1 MAARFIPS
9 LVSYEGEPHA
19 PHRRYRRPTR
29 LHGTC
34 SCKLAKFGV
43 LNVTGTHLAWLGSA
57 ITTWILTALALF
69 ELVNDQNPKTPSRKV
84 PPQFIARIVMGG
96 FSGAAIGLALGN
108 LWIGLVCGVIGAV
121 IGTLGGAAVRGKLAA
136 AFGKDLP
143 AGLLEDAIAIVGA
156 YLIVSHI

>member
-1 MAARFIPS
+1 MHLIVLALLIGIIAGLRAFTAPAA
-9 LVSYEGEPHA
+9 VSWA
-19 PHRRYRRPTR
+19 
-29 LHGTC
+29 
-34 SCKLAKFGV
+34 AKFGT
-43 LNVTGTHLAWLGSA
+43 LQLAGTHLAFLGA
-57 ITTWILTALALF
+57 TVTTWIITALALF

-84 PPQFIARIVMGG
+84 PPQFAARVVMGG

-108 LWIGLVCGVIGAV
+108 LWIGFFCGAAGAV

-143 AGLLEDAIAIVGA
+143 AGLLEDAIAILGA

>member
-1 MAARFIPS
+1 MHLIVLALLIGVIAGLRAFMAPVA
-9 LVSYEGEPHA
+9 VSWA
-19 PHRRYRRPTR
+19 
-29 LHGTC
+29 
-34 SCKLAKFGV
+34 AKFGV
-43 LNVTGTHLAWLGSA
+43 LNVAGTHLAWLGSA

-108 LWIGLVCGVIGAV
+108 IWIGLVCGALGAV

-136 AFGKDLP
+136 AFGRDLP
-143 AGLLEDAIAIVGA
+143 AGLLEDAVAIVGA

>member
-1 MAARFIPS
+1 MHLIILALLIGVIAVLRAFMAPAAVSWAAR
-9 LVSYEGEPHA
+9 Y
-19 PHRRYRRPTR
+19 
-29 LHGTC
+29 
-34 SCKLAKFGV
+34 GV
-43 LNVTGTHLAWLGSA
+43 LPVAGTHLAFLGSI
-57 ITTWILTALALF
+57 ITSWIVTALALF

-96 FSGAAIGLALGN
+96 FSGAAIGLGLGN
-108 LWIGLVCGVIGAV
+108 LWVGLLCGVIGAV

-143 AGLLEDAIAIVGA
+143 AGLLEDAVAIIGA